1 MPRARKDR
9 PMGYEHF
16 ETIEVVVNEQ
26 GVATLTLNRPDRLNA
41 VNLKMMMEL
50 REAFRLLDADLT
62 AKVIVVRA
70 NGRAF
75 CAGADLEWSAE
86 LGVEGRVDSNRLG
99 QRTFNAMEQ
108 METPIIA
115 AVHGYCL
122 GGGLEFALAA
132 DFILCSS
139 NAQLGL
145 PEITLSADPPVRPKI
160 TEDGDPDQPEFG
172 GQAPGW
178 GAPKR
183 LPARVGKAMAL
194 QMVLTGERVDAEK
207 ALRIGLANEVYAEDE
222 FETRVMEMAD
232 RIAHMN
238 RYNLRLNKELLQ
250 AGYDMLEPHP
260 R

>member
-1 MPRARKDR
+1 MTD
-9 PMGYEHF
+9 YSY
-16 ETIEVVVNEQ
+16 ETIEVQLVDP
-26 GVATLTLNRPDRLNA
+26 GVAVLTLNRPDKLNA

-50 REAFRLLDADLT
+50 REAFRALDDDQR
-62 AKVIVVRA
+62 AKVIVLKGA
-70 NGRAF
+70 GRAF

-86 LGVEGRVDSNRLG
+86 LGVEGRVESNRLG
-99 QRTFNAMEQ
+99 QKTFNAMEQ

-132 DFILCSS
+132 DFILCSA

-145 PEITLSADPPVRPKI
+145 PEITLSAEPPVRPKI

-178 GAPKR
+178 GGPKR
-183 LPARVGKAMAL
+183 LPERVGKAHAM
-194 QMVLTGERVDAEK
+194 QMILTGERVPAER
-207 ALRIGLANEVYAEDE
+207 ALRIGLANEVYEDDA
-222 FETRVMEMAD
+222 FEESVMAMAD

>member
-1 MPRARKDR
+1 MTDEAATKTAHT
-9 PMGYEHF
+9 GYE
-16 ETIEVVVNEQ
+16 TIQVQIVDP
-26 GVATLTLNRPDRLNA
+26 GVAVLTLNRPDKLNA
-41 VNLKMMMEL
+41 INLKMMMEL
-50 REAFRLLDADLT
+50 REAFRALDEDRA
-62 AKVIVVRA
+62 AKVIVLRGA
-70 NGRAF
+70 GRAF
-75 CAGADLEWSAE
+75 CAGADLDWSAE
-86 LGVEGRVDSNRLG
+86 LGVEGRVESNRLG
-99 QRTFNAMEQ
+99 QKTFNAMEQ
-108 METPIIA
+108 METPVIA

-178 GAPKR
+178 GGPKR
-183 LPARVGKAMAL
+183 LPQRVGKAHAM
-194 QMVLTGERVDAEK
+194 QMILTGERVPAEK
-207 ALRIGLANEVYAEDE
+207 ALRIGLANEAYPEDE
-222 FETRVMEMAD
+222 FEQRVMEIAD

>member
-1 MPRARKDR
+1 MTD
-9 PMGYEHF
+9 YSY
-16 ETIEVVVNEQ
+16 ETIEVQLVDP
-26 GVATLTLNRPDRLNA
+26 GVAVLTLNRPDKLNA

-50 REAFRLLDADLT
+50 RQAFRALDDDQR
-62 AKVIVVRA
+62 AKVIVLKGA
-70 NGRAF
+70 GRAF

-86 LGVEGRVDSNRLG
+86 LGVEGRVESNRLG
-99 QRTFNAMEQ
+99 QKTFNAMEQ

-132 DFILCSS
+132 DFILCSA

-178 GAPKR
+178 GGPKR
-183 LPARVGKAMAL
+183 LPERVGKAHAM
-194 QMVLTGERVDAEK
+194 QMILTGERVPAER
-207 ALRIGLANEVYAEDE
+207 ALRIGLANEVYEDDA
-222 FETRVMEMAD
+222 FEESVMAMAD

>member
-1 MPRARKDR
+1 MTDEAATKTAHT
-9 PMGYEHF
+9 GYE
-16 ETIEVVVNEQ
+16 TIQVQIVDP
-26 GVATLTLNRPDRLNA
+26 GVAVLTLNRPDKLNA
-41 VNLKMMMEL
+41 INLKMMMEL
-50 REAFRLLDADLT
+50 REAFRALDEDRA
-62 AKVIVVRA
+62 AKVIVLRGA
-70 NGRAF
+70 GRAF
-75 CAGADLEWSAE
+75 CAGADLDWSAE
-86 LGVEGRVDSNRLG
+86 LGVEGRVESNRLG
-99 QRTFNAMEQ
+99 QKTFNAMEQ
-108 METPIIA
+108 METPVIA

-132 DFILCSS
+132 DFIVCSS

-178 GAPKR
+178 GGPKR
-183 LPARVGKAMAL
+183 LPQRVGKAHAM
-194 QMVLTGERVDAEK
+194 QMILTGERVPAEK
-207 ALRIGLANEVYAEDE
+207 ALRIGLANEAYPEDE
-222 FETRVMEMAD
+222 FEQRVMEIAD

>member
-1 MPRARKDR
+1 MTSPTSTTYT
-9 PMGYEHF
+9 YE
-16 ETIEVVVNEQ
+16 TLEVSMVDP
-26 GVATLTLNRPDRLNA
+26 GVAVLTLNRPDKLNA
-41 VNLKMMMEL
+41 INLKMMMEL
-50 REAFRLLDADLT
+50 REAFRALDEDKA
-62 AKVIVVRA
+62 AKVIVLKGA
-70 NGRAF
+70 GRAF
-75 CAGADLEWSAE
+75 CAGADLDWSAE
-86 LGVEGRVDSNRLG
+86 LGVEGRVESNRLG
-99 QRTFNAMEQ
+99 QKTFNAMEQ
-108 METPIIA
+108 METPVIA

-132 DFILCSS
+132 DFILCSA

-178 GAPKR
+178 GGPKR
-183 LPARVGKAMAL
+183 LPERVGKAHAM
-194 QMVLTGERVDAEK
+194 QMILTGDSVRAEK
-207 ALRIGLANEVYAEDE
+207 ALRIGLANEVYEDE
-222 FETRVMEMAD
+222 EFEERVMEMAD

>member
-1 MPRARKDR
+1 MTRSTGLTSTAT
-9 PMGYEHF
+9 YE
-16 ETIEVVVNEQ
+16 TLDISVVDP
-26 GVATLTLNRPDRLNA
+26 GVAVLTLNRPGKLNA
-41 VNLKMMMEL
+41 INLKMMMEL
-50 REAFRLLDADLT
+50 REALRALDEDRA
-62 AKVIVVRA
+62 AKVIVLRGA
-70 NGRAF
+70 GRAF
-75 CAGADLEWSAE
+75 CAGADLDWSAE
-86 LGVEGRVDSNRLG
+86 LGVEGRVESNRLG
-99 QRTFNAMEQ
+99 QKTFNAMEQ

-132 DFILCSS
+132 DFILCSA

-145 PEITLSADPPVRPKI
+145 PEITLSANPPVRPQI

-178 GAPKR
+178 GGPKR
-183 LPARVGKAMAL
+183 LPQRVGKARAM
-194 QMVLTGERVDAEK
+194 QMILTGERVPADG
-207 ALRIGLANEVYAEDE
+207 ALRIGLANEVYADEE
-222 FETRVMEMAD
+222 FEHRVMEMAT

-238 RYNLRLNKELLQ
+238 RYNLRLNKELLH

>member
-1 MPRARKDR
+1 MSYD
-9 PMGYEHF
+9 HF
-16 ETIEVVVNEQ
+16 ETIEVALDEQ
-26 GVATLTLNRPDRLNA
+26 GVATLTLNRPDKLNSI
-41 VNLKMMMEL
+41 NLKMMMEL
-50 REAFRLLDADLT
+50 REAFRTLDEDVA

-86 LGVEGRVDSNRLG
+86 LGVEGRVESNRIG
-99 QRTFNAMEQ
+99 QKTFNAMEQ

-178 GAPKR
+178 GAPRR
-183 LPARVGKAMAL
+183 LPDRVGKAAAM
-194 QMVLTGERVDAEK
+194 QMILTGERVNAEK
-207 ALRIGLANEVYAEDE
+207 ALRIGLANEVYPEEEFAEQ
-222 FETRVMEMAD
+222 VIAMAD

>member
-1 MPRARKDR
+1 MSHQ
-9 PMGYEHF
+9 Y
-16 ETIEVVVNEQ
+16 ETIEVTISER
-26 GVATLTLNRPDRLNA
+26 GVATLTLNRPDKLNA

-50 REAFRLLDADLT
+50 RQAFRTLDEDVS
-62 AKVIVVRA
+62 AKVIVIKA

-86 LGVEGRVDSNRLG
+86 LGVEGRVESNRLG
-99 QRTFNAMEQ
+99 QRTFNTMEQ

-132 DFILCSS
+132 DFILASS
-139 NAQLGL
+139 NAQMGL

-178 GAPKR
+178 GGPKR
-183 LPARVGKAMAL
+183 LPERVGKAMAL
-194 QMVLTGERVDAEK
+194 QLILTGERVDAEK
-207 ALRIGLANEVYAEDE
+207 ALRIGLANEVYPEDE
-222 FETRVMEMAD
+222 FEAKVMEMAD

-238 RYNLRLNKELLQ
+238 RYNLRLNKELVQ

>member
-1 MPRARKDR
+1 
-9 PMGYEHF
+9 
-16 ETIEVVVNEQ
+16 
-26 GVATLTLNRPDRLNA
+26 
-41 VNLKMMMEL
+41 
-50 REAFRLLDADLT
+50 
-62 AKVIVVRA
+62 
-70 NGRAF
+70 
-75 CAGADLEWSAE
+75 
-86 LGVEGRVDSNRLG
+86 
-99 QRTFNAMEQ
+99 MEQ

-160 TEDGDPDQPEFG
+160 AEDGDPDQPEFG

-183 LPARVGKAMAL
+183 LPDRVGKAAAM
-194 QMVLTGERVDAEK
+194 QMILTGERVNAEK
-207 ALRIGLANEVYAEDE
+207 ALRIGLANEVYPEDE
-222 FETRVMEMAD
+222 FEEQVMAMAD
-232 RIAHMN
+232 RLAHMN

-250 AGYDMLEPHP
+250 AGYDMLESHP

>member
-1 MPRARKDR
+1 MTD
-9 PMGYEHF
+9 YSY
-16 ETIEVVVNEQ
+16 ETIEVQLVDP
-26 GVATLTLNRPDRLNA
+26 GVAVLTLNRPDKLNA

-50 REAFRLLDADLT
+50 REAFRALDDDQR
-62 AKVIVVRA
+62 AKVIVLKGA
-70 NGRAF
+70 GRAF

-86 LGVEGRVDSNRLG
+86 LGVEGRVESNRLG
-99 QRTFNAMEQ
+99 QKTFNAMEQ

-132 DFILCSS
+132 DFILCSA

-178 GAPKR
+178 GGPKR
-183 LPARVGKAMAL
+183 LPKRVGKAHAM
-194 QMVLTGERVDAEK
+194 QMILTGERVPAER
-207 ALRIGLANEVYAEDE
+207 ALRIGLANEVYEDDA
-222 FETRVMEMAD
+222 FEESVMAMAD

>member
-1 MPRARKDR
+1 
-9 PMGYEHF
+9 MGYDQF
-16 ETIEVVVNEQ
+16 ETIEVAVHDP
-26 GVATLTLNRPDRLNA
+26 GVATLTLNRPDKLNA
-41 VNLKMMMEL
+41 VNLTMMMEL
-50 REAFRLLDADLT
+50 REAFRLLDAELA
-62 AKVIVVRA
+62 AKVILIRA

-75 CAGADLEWSAE
+75 CAGADLEWSE
-86 LGVEGRVDSNRLG
+86 QLGTEGRVDSNRFG
-99 QRTFNAMEQ
+99 QKTFNAMEQ

-160 TEDGDPDQPEFG
+160 TEDGDPDQPEIG

-183 LPARVGKAMAL
+183 LPDRVGKAMAM
-194 QMVLTGERVDAEK
+194 QMILTGERVDAEK
-207 ALRIGLANEVYAEDE
+207 ALRIGLANEVYPEDE
-222 FETRVMEMAD
+222 FEARVMEMAD

>member
-1 MPRARKDR
+1 MT
-9 PMGYEHF
+9 Y
-16 ETIEVVVNEQ
+16 ETIEVTRVDP
-26 GVATLTLNRPDRLNA
+26 GVAVLTLNRPDKLNA
-41 VNLKMMMEL
+41 VNVKMMMEL
-50 REAFRLLDADLT
+50 REAFRTLDEDVT
-62 AKVIVVRA
+62 AKVIVLKGA
-70 NGRAF
+70 GRAF
-75 CAGADLEWSAE
+75 CAGADLDWSAE
-86 LGVEGRVDSNRLG
+86 LGVEGRVESNRLG
-99 QRTFNAMEQ
+99 QKTCNAMEQ

-122 GGGLEFALAA
+122 GGGLEIALAA
-132 DFILCSS
+132 DFILCSA

-178 GAPKR
+178 GGPKR
-183 LPARVGKAMAL
+183 LPERVGKARAM
-194 QMVLTGERVDAEK
+194 QMILTGERVPSAR
-207 ALRIGLANEVYAEDE
+207 ALQIGLANEVYEDDD
-222 FETRVMEMAD
+222 FEASVMAMAD